1 MNSVAWFD
9 GRAQSYNSSIKFLGY
24 NDQEFG
30 YYMPMK
36 PIVARDG
43 CKVYIHNIR
52 IYRYKQL
59 FKLHVCYIY
68 EHVY

>member
-30 YYMPMK
+30 YYMPVK

-43 CKVYIHNIR
+43 CKVILHTFLIR
-52 IYRYKQL
+52 ILKFTVTPNRNLNYN
-59 FKLHVCYIY
+59 F
-68 EHVY
+68 